1 MRTAAL
7 FEMLFGLVA
16 IIGGC
21 LGFDAPLPAVA
32 TIVAGLVL
40 IAGGLAIQKKSRRA
54 LMIGLAISLLLAAWH
69 GYAWLGKG
77 HGILPAGLVA
87 IFAAL
92 SLIVIVLVLVQP
104 QERKRIF

>member
-40 IAGGLAIQKKSRRA
+40 IASGLAIQKKSRRA
-54 LMIGLAISLLLAAWH
+54 LMIGLVLSLLLAGWH
-69 GYAWLGKG
+69 GYVWLGRG
-77 HGILPAGLVA
+77 HGLLPAGLEA

-92 SLIVIVLVLVQP
+92 SLLVIVLVLVQP